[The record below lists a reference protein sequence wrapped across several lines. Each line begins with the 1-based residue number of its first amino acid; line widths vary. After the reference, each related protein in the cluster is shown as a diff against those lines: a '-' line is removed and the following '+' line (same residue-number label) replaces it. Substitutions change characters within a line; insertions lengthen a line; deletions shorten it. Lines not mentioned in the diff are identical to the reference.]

1 MEAIQEEVKTAPIMY
16 KRISIEEEEKEIQEL
31 EAARNAE
38 NKQVEEAEKDEEET
52 QSLDAEEK
60 LLRKDMEI

>member
-1 MEAIQEEVKTAPIMY
+1 MY

-60 LLRKDMEI
+60 TFKKRYGDLRRHSAKDTRATF